1 MLRERDGL
9 NLEYKDIPIVLDQFH
24 AEDFSHMI
32 EAAPPEDRGRI
43 DLYVF
48 LLQNQCILVG
58 RLLQFGAVSDDKY
71 LPMLTEFVS
80 ALEDARSTLASPGPA
95 MEEVLVGA
103 QDRTSKAIEAMLEM
117 KRNE

>member
-1 MLRERDGL
+1 M
-9 NLEYKDIPIVLDQFH
+9 EYEDIPIVLDQFH
-24 AEDFSHMI
+24 AEDFSHLVD
-32 EAAPPEDRGRI
+32 AAPPEDRGRI

-48 LLQNQCILVG
+48 LLQNQCLLVG
-58 RLLQFGAVSDDKY
+58 RLLQVGAVSNDKY
-71 LPMLTEFVS
+71 LPLLTEFLS

-95 MEEVLVGA
+95 MEEDLVEA